1 MRKETPY
8 EKKRR
13 EELREKIL
21 TDTYTDEAGCLRW
34 NMGNAVPSW
43 SFEEAGLTMTATQKA
58 AYEES
63 TRRSIERYRKREAA
77 RSPEEIEEHRAEAR
91 AAVGPGEK
99 MVNVLTGERYV
110 T

>member
-1 MRKETPY
+1 MKVDTE
-8 EKKRR
+8 ER
-13 EELREKIL
+13 ERLREKIE

-34 NMGNAVPSW
+34 TMGNAVPSW
-43 SFEEAGLTMTATQKA
+43 IFEEAGVEMTPIQRA
-58 AYEES
+58 AYEAE
-63 TRRSIERYRKREAA
+63 TARTIKRYRAA
-77 RSPEEIEEHRAEAR
+77 QLRRTPEEIEEERAEAR